1 MKKQIFKII
10 ALLLTIA
17 MLSSCSTQTFI
28 VHGTPGTVISNSNN
42 EDIAVID
49 KTGQANITLER
60 KPYSHY
66 LLAKSPNS
74 DVKVPF
80 ALDYKNHNRN
90 LPNSL
95 ICVGAAAISLAIAVT
110 AGQGEPMN
118 IPNLVIGIVGVV
130 GSYMAFIKIMTN
142 SGRENDVYRNYDYLP
157 NQTTN
162 NDLIINNNTKI
173 TE

>member
-1 MKKQIFKII
+1 MNNYLLKTTAILLII
-10 ALLLTIA
+10 AI
-17 MLSSCSTQTFI
+17 LSSCSTQSFV
-28 VHGTPGTVISNSNN
+28 VHGEPGTIIYNSNN
-42 EDIAVID
+42 EDIAIID

-74 DVKVPF
+74 DVRVPF

-95 ICVGAAAISLAIAVT
+95 ICVGAAAISVAIAVT
-110 AGQGEPMN
+110 AGQAEPIN

-130 GSYMAFIKIMTN
+130 GSGTAFDIIMTN
-142 SGRENDVYRNYDYLP
+142 PDRENDVYRNYDYLP

-173 TE
+173 IE